1 MDYLTKL
8 TEVTQDISIWA
19 VPNHDAAPDQDP
31 FNYELFTVG
40 SRPWRDGA
48 VKVNTL
54 PVTLMV
60 PAGLNLIQKAID
72 TLKEAQDEV
81 LKDAHEKVAE
91 LEKRIGE
98 FTLLTH
104 QAPPDVDRTVEPDPL
119 QDGDW

>member
-1 MDYLTKL
+1 VDYLTKL

-19 VPNHDAAPDQDP
+19 VPNHNAEPDQDP
-31 FNYELFTVG
+31 FDYELFTVG

-60 PAGLNLIQKAID
+60 PAGLNLIQKAIE

-104 QAPPDVDRTVEPDPL
+104 QTPSDADGALEQDPL
-119 QDGDW
+119 SDNDW

>member
-8 TEVTQDISIWA
+8 TEVTQDVSIWA
-19 VPNHDAAPDQDP
+19 VPNHNAEANQDP
-31 FNYELFTVG
+31 FTYELYTDG
-40 SRPWRDGA
+40 KPWRDGA

-60 PAGLNLIQKAID
+60 PAGLNLIQKAIE

-81 LKDAHEKVAE
+81 LKDANEKVAE

-98 FTLLTH
+98 FTLLTYS
-104 QAPPDVDRTVEPDPL
+104 PTPDADGSVVDAPL
-119 QDGDW
+119 QDNDW